1 MTNFRSYA
9 LPFAV
14 AIPLA
19 AGAGLFWEFLDRLA
33 TNDWWKLLVYLSMCL
48 LTIAAMIG
56 VQALLPA
63 APATTP
69 VQQVSRHG

>member
-9 LPFAV
+9 LPFVAAV
-14 AIPLA
+14 LIA
-19 AGAGLFWEFLDRLA
+19 AGAGLLWEFLDHLA

>member
-19 AGAGLFWEFLDRLA
+19 AGAGLFWESRG
-33 TNDWWKLLVYLSMCL
+33 LLP
-48 LTIAAMIG
+48 IAAMIG